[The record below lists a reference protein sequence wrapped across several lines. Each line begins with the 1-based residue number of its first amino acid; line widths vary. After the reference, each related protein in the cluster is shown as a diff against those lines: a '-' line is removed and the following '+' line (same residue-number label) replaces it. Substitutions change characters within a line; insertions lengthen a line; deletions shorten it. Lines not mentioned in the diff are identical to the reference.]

1 MNTIE
6 YIKLQVSDEE
16 TEKILK
22 QIIDNFHNLNKG
34 INAYVWIKFIQ
45 MTINGETV
53 TVSDIP
59 ELDED
64 VDDYTFFHE
73 DSDIIRLLHTSDIQ
87 EFELMIEYMAVVH
100 GGGSYG
106 LSFFRELFKNNDS
119 SVLSSLEYKA
129 IVQDSVSVQAY
140 KAVNGE
146 LINMDQNGR
155 VEIRPEDVSS
165 VFPDIHEWYSYNF
178 NVNVYPDINYE
189 GNEFEEDVLEKLTDL
204 SIKYFKNYAIE
215 NEDQC
220 IEDYE
225 ELESDEDLG
234 LPTHI
239 YVPAESFPKFCED
252 VGEFVNIA
260 DENDYHMDCGG
271 EFIPSG
277 KHKRFVYIHKA
288 FEKLEY
294 CAF

>member
-6 YIKLQVSDEE
+6 HSKLQVSDEE

-64 VDDYTFFHE
+64 VDERTFFHD
-73 DSDIIRLLHTSDIQ
+73 DSDIIRLLNTTDIR
-87 EFELMIEYMAVVH
+87 EFELMIEYMAITH
-100 GGGSYG
+100 RGGNYG
-106 LSFFRELFKNNDS
+106 LSFFRDLFDNNDR
-119 SVLSSLEYKA
+119 SVLTDLEYK
-129 IVQDSVSVQAY
+129 IIEQESVSVRAY
-140 KAVNGE
+140 KSDNGK
-146 LINMDQNGR
+146 LICVDQNGR
-155 VEIRPEDVSS
+155 TAIKPEEVVS
-165 VFPDIHEWYSYNF
+165 VFSDISEWYSYNF
-178 NVNVYPDINYE
+178 DVNIYHDFNYE

-204 SIKYFKNYAIE
+204 SIKYIENYAIE
-215 NEDQC
+215 DEEQC

-225 ELESDEDLG
+225 ELEPDEDLE

-239 YVPAESFPKFCED
+239 CVPTDKFQDFCED
-252 VGEFVNIA
+252 IRVFVAIT
-260 DENDYHMDCGG
+260 DENELHMDCGG
-271 EFIPSG
+271 VFIAPG
-277 KHKRFVYIHKA
+277 KYKRFAYIYKA
-288 FEKLEY
+288 FDKLEY
-294 CAF
+294 CVF